1 MSKVDENETVK
12 VSKNDGKFKKG
23 QARPEGAGRKKG
35 TPNKRTADIVERLK
49 GVDIVGEL
57 LEIARTTKKEDT
69 KVTVYKELMKYVYP
83 QRKAVEIA
91 NEIELPPIKIEGVKI

>member
-1 MSKVDENETVK
+1 MIKTDDLAKVEK
-12 VSKNDGKFKKG
+12 SSHKGGSKKG
-23 QARPEGAGRKKG
+23 ERRGGRKKG
-35 TPNKRTADIVERLK
+35 TPNKRTADIIERLK

-57 LEIARTTKKEDT
+57 LEIAHTTEKEET

-91 NEIELPPIKIEGVKI
+91 NEVELPPIKIEGIKI

>member
-1 MSKVDENETVK
+1 MIKADSNNITKVVKTSKR
-12 VSKNDGKFKKG
+12 GAAKG
-23 QARPEGAGRKKG
+23 ERRGGRAKG
-35 TPNKRTADIVERLK
+35 TPNKRTADIIERLK

-57 LEIARTTKKEDT
+57 LEIARTTEKEET

-91 NEIELPPIKIEGVKI
+91 NEVELPPIKIEGIKI

>member
-1 MSKVDENETVK
+1 MIKADSDNSKVDK
-12 VSKNDGKFKKG
+12 SRDYLFQKGKEKTG
-23 QARPEGAGRKKG
+23 GRKKG
-35 TPNKRTADIVERLK
+35 TPNKKTADIMERLK

-57 LEIARTTKKEDT
+57 LEIARTTEKEDT

-91 NEIELPPIKIEGVKI
+91 NEVELPPIKIEGIKI

>member
-1 MSKVDENETVK
+1 MSNENETVK
-12 VSKNDGKFKKG
+12 VRESNGQFKKG
-23 QARPEGAGRKKG
+23 SKRPEGAGRKKG

-57 LEIARTTKKEDT
+57 LEIARTTEKEDT

>member
-1 MSKVDENETVK
+1 MSEKDVMTKVVENSQNKTRGG
-12 VSKNDGKFKKG
+12 SKKG
-23 QARPEGAGRKKG
+23 ERRGGRKKG
-35 TPNKRTADIVERLK
+35 TPNKRTADIIERLK

-57 LEIARTTKKEDT
+57 LLIAATTGKEET

-91 NEIELPPIKIEGVKI
+91 NDIELPEFNIKGL

>member
-1 MSKVDENETVK
+1 MSNDDASKVVK
-12 VSKNDGKFKKG
+12 NRGEFQKG
-23 QARPEGAGRKKG
+23 RQKTGGRKKG
-35 TPNKRTADIVERLK
+35 TPNKRTADIIERLQ

-57 LEIARTTKKEDT
+57 LLIAATTEKEET

-91 NEIELPPIKIEGVKI
+91 NEIELPEFKIKGL

>member
-1 MSKVDENETVK
+1 MIKADSENRE
-12 VSKNDGKFKKG
+12 KNGAFKKG
-23 QARPEGAGRKKG
+23 SKKIEGSGRKKG
-35 TPNKRTADIVERLK
+35 TPNKRTADIMERLK

-57 LEIARTTKKEDT
+57 LEIARTTEKEET

-91 NEIELPPIKIEGVKI
+91 NEVELPPIKIEGIKI